1 MCSMYVKLSGKS
13 NTCIDRPEIGFDWST
28 RILFKKTKKFLH
40 HKGDFSVK
48 KLLNDLQLSL
58 KFPTNVCFE
67 NCSKKDRSPC
77 LLKEALWSFCWMLT
91 RSSVVIWLCLWF
103 SSTCF
108 GKISQ
113 NFHSFENRPAD
124 HLKAEKYRGH
134 IGVSFLAICN
144 FVFSSSIFNLVLWIF
159 YYQQA
164 LGRVKTC
171 LTVQLI

>member
-1 MCSMYVKLSGKS
+1 MYSMYVKLSGKS

-28 RILFKKTKKFLH
+28 RIQFKKTKKFLH

-48 KLLNDLQLSL
+48 KLLIPMS
-58 KFPTNVCFE
+58 V
-67 NCSKKDRSPC
+67 SKTAVKRIGHH
-77 LLKEALWSFCWMLT
+77 AYWMLT

-134 IGVSFLAICN
+134 NDSFLAICN
-144 FVFSSSIFNLVLWIF
+144 FVFSSSILNLVLWIF